1 MAGKDKKKKHMMAT
15 GTIAV
20 NRRARHDYAIEEEY
34 EAGIILTGTEV
45 KSLRLGTVNLSD
57 AYAAPKG
64 GGVYLHNLHIG
75 EYSHAPMRAQH
86 EPKRI
91 RTLLLHRKEVS
102 KLMGS
107 VQREGLTLIPLRMY
121 FNNRGL
127 AKIALGLGRGKREY
141 DKRQDIK
148 QRDWNRR
155 KATIL
160 RNEG

>member
-1 MAGKDKKKKHMMAT
+1 MSVTASCGLPRVGPNKRE
-15 GTIAV
+15 I
-20 NRRARHDYAIEEEY
+20 
-34 EAGIILTGTEV
+34 
-45 KSLRLGTVNLSD
+45 
-57 AYAAPKG
+57 
-64 GGVYLHNLHIG
+64 
-75 EYSHAPMRAQH
+75 YS
-86 EPKRI
+86 
-91 RTLLLHRKEVS
+91 
-102 KLMGS
+102 GS

>member
-1 MAGKDKKKKHMMAT
+1 
-15 GTIAV
+15 
-20 NRRARHDYAIEEEY
+20 
-34 EAGIILTGTEV
+34 
-45 KSLRLGTVNLSD
+45 
-57 AYAAPKG
+57 
-64 GGVYLHNLHIG
+64 
-75 EYSHAPMRAQH
+75 MRAQH